1 LGYVSAAQQFIPAF
15 YRSLFQQG
23 SVAEAT
29 RMGRQ
34 AMLAHPQRVCS
45 RGEFPLQDWLV
56 PVLYQQEAYDL
67 NFTASTS
74 PQTTMPSLPV
84 EAIEQG
90 DYGFIGRDRAI
101 HALERAL
108 RQQAQAGLLIHG
120 MAGIGKTTLAQ
131 GFLQWLQQSNG
142 LQAGV
147 FWFRFDEIRSVEFI
161 INQMVEE
168 LFDSSVMAASLEQ
181 KLEALCE
188 KFKQQPF
195 ILVWDNFE
203 SASGIEGTE
212 VTPLLSDEDRHCLKD
227 FLQRLRH
234 GKSKVIITSRSS
246 ETWLTTTVCYR
257 LPLEGLRGEE
267 CWLYCNAVVRD
278 LGLTLDRSDKT
289 YSDLMEKLD
298 GHPLAMRA
306 VLLRLEQTSASS
318 LLKAL
323 EQGFAGAEQD
333 ESAARIY
340 AALALLEASF
350 PSQFNIVLS
359 FIGLHQRYVDLDYLE
374 TMVKN
379 SEAAMDRTTI
389 EACCAALE
397 RAGLIHPQGNGIYA
411 MHPALNGYLRQH
423 HPAGTAVQRAFVD
436 LMGSFADLL
445 APKQLHEQRAP
456 FYWHG
461 TNFYFSLSLAMSLD
475 MADDVATLTESLAVF
490 AQNHR
495 DFQSAERLY
504 ANLADHYRQ
513 RRDDKGL
520 AGAYHQ
526 LGSIAEAQ
534 RDYAQAEQWYQ
545 KSLAIEEKQ
554 GNEHGAA
561 STYVQLGL
569 LEKTQQ
575 HWIEAA
581 QWTIKG
587 TVTFV
592 HLNDK
597 YSIVRATKQFID
609 LLQQCDESY
618 HHQLKQLWQQ
628 SGLEQSL
635 ASLDAI
641 VAVFNE
647 VETEEN
653 RKP

>member
-1 LGYVSAAQQFIPAF
+1 
-15 YRSLFQQG
+15 
-23 SVAEAT
+23 
-29 RMGRQ
+29 M
-34 AMLAHPQRVCS
+34 
-45 RGEFPLQDWLV
+45 
-56 PVLYQQEAYDL
+56 
-67 NFTASTS
+67 
-74 PQTTMPSLPV
+74 
-84 EAIEQG
+84 
-90 DYGFIGRDRAI
+90 RAI
-101 HALERAL
+101 
-108 RQQAQAGLLIHG
+108 
-120 MAGIGKTTLAQ
+120 
-131 GFLQWLQQSNG
+131 
-142 LQAGV
+142 
-147 FWFRFDEIRSVEFI
+147 FI
-161 INQMVEE
+161 
-168 LFDSSVMAASLEQ
+168 SP
-181 KLEALCE
+181 ALCE

-323 EQGFAGAEQD
+323 EQGFVGAAQD
-333 ESAARIY
+333 DSTARIY

-350 PSQFNIVLS
+350 PPQFNTVLP
-359 FIGLHQRYVDLDYLE
+359 FIGLHQRYVDLGSLE
-374 TMVKN
+374 AMAKN
-379 SEAAMDRTTI
+379 SEAATDRTTI
-389 EACCAALE
+389 EACCVALE

-461 TNFYFSLSLAMSLD
+461 ANFYFALSLAMLLD
-475 MADDVATLTESLAVF
+475 MVDAIAALTQSLAVF
-490 AQNHR
+490 AENNR
-495 DFQSAERLY
+495 DFQSAERLC
-504 ANLADHYRQ
+504 ANLADHCSQYHN
-513 RRDDKGL
+513 DKGV
-520 AGAYHQ
+520 AIAYHQ
-526 LGSIAEAQ
+526 LGIIAEKQRNFAQAEQWYQKSLAISEKQDNEYGAAMTYHQLGMIAEAQ
-534 RDYAQAEQWYQ
+534 RDYAQAEQWYLKSLTIKEKQGNQHGAANTYHHFGRIAEEQRDYVQAEQWYQ
-545 KSLAIEEKQ
+545 KSLAIDEKQ

-561 STYVQLGL
+561 STYHQLGSIAQEQGDYAEAEQWCLKSLAIFEKHGNEHGAAMTYHQLGIIAEEQRDFAQAEQWYLKSLAIKEKQGNEHGAASTYNQLGL
-569 LEKTQQ
+569 LKETQQ

-581 QWTIKG
+581 QWFIKAAVAFISVNDG
-587 TVTFV
+587 
-592 HLNDK
+592 HLTARVAKN
-597 YSIVRATKQFID
+597 YVD
-609 LLQQCDESY
+609 LLQQSDELY
-618 HHQLKQLWQQ
+618 QDELKKLWQQ
-628 SGLEQSL
+628 SGLEQSF
-635 ASLDAI
+635 ASLDTIITAL
-641 VAVFNE
+641 NE
-647 VETEEN
+647 AETEEN
-653 RKP
+653 L